1 MIKIEIYE
9 TDAEQLHAIAEE
21 NGINIAEVVSALVD
35 QLIVTRKEKE
45 INKRTHDKSRPVGRP
60 TTQKDDIPKLF
71 MDGYTL
77 YKKGNLNISQLA
89 RLARVSRPTVYKYI
103 RILEQKE

>member
-9 TDAEQLHAIAEE
+9 TDAEQLQAIAEE
-21 NGINIAEVVSALVD
+21 NGIEIAEVVSAMID
-35 QLIVTRKEKE
+35 HMLIICKEKE
-45 INKRTHDKSRPVGRP
+45 RTQRARNKNRHVGRP

-71 MDGYTL
+71 MDGYAL
-77 YKKGNLNISQLA
+77 YKKGSLNISQLA

-103 RILEQKE
+103 KIIEQQE